1 MLNCDPFKGKNC
13 IILFVHTHSVRLAEQ
28 VSFRAEVLE
37 PVGSYCVHGPMP
49 DAVEVEDGSG

>member
-1 MLNCDPFKGKNC
+1 MTLSRARTALSF
-13 IILFVHTHSVRLAEQ
+13 LFTCTVRLAQ
-28 VSFRAEVLE
+28 PVSFRAEVLE